1 MKPSSPSTKCAGGS
15 RFVSSMPLFG
25 AKNSQSALPCH
36 RCLEKVTETPW
47 SWDSVYPSEHIF
59 PSHNRLFSKK
69 EREKP
74 RTFQS
79 AKPRISLYACAVPV
93 KHDPV
98 PKHGWRETELQEQ
111 KLVYLQA
118 GRRIHQAADRNA
130 ICLSLSKHWSLSGA
144 FRIPHTARSAAR
156 REQWLAQT
164 CDWKADSSCGGDRVV
179 EVVNNFGYLARA
191 RAHTQNTEQTSVS
204 VPSASSG
211 GRK

>member
-15 RFVSSMPLFG
+15 RFVSSTPLFG

-69 EREKP
+69 KRERSPEHFK
-74 RTFQS
+74 TQS
-79 AKPRISLYACAVPV
+79 
-93 KHDPV
+93 
-98 PKHGWRETELQEQ
+98 
-111 KLVYLQA
+111 LVSVCTHARCLWSMTQFPSTAGARQSCKSRSWCTCRQA
-118 GRRIHQAADRNA
+118 GAYIRQQIEMPFA
-130 ICLSLSKHWSLSGA
+130 SLSKHWSLSGA